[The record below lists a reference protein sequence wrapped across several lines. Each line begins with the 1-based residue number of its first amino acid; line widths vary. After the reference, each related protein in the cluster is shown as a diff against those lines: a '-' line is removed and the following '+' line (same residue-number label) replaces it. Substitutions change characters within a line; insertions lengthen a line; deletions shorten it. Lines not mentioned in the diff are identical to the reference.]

1 MIVYNGRHI
10 GSPIKEFT
18 ATSKPGKELKKFTI
32 TAKEYEGRVANSAD
46 MRIMVSA
53 VSDGATHKD
62 NNSGTFPLGGNGK
75 KKTVNCVKYRIQ
87 YISLYTISQSI
98 YNISVYILGAKT
110 RVFLPSNQRN
120 YSKKSI
126 QLTYFQVRNS
136 ATTTRPRST
145 CLNLT
150 LN

>member
-1 MIVYNGRHI
+1 MGTRGPEAGERTFDVKFVAEMIVYNGRHI
-10 GSPIKEFT
+10 GPPIKEFT

-75 KKTVNCVKYRIQ
+75 KFGDYDEAQIYLSKPDLKLTTVGQ
-87 YISLYTISQSI
+87 A
-98 YNISVYILGAKT
+98 GE
-110 RVFLPSNQRN
+110 
-120 YSKKSI
+120 
-126 QLTYFQVRNS
+126 
-136 ATTTRPRST
+136 
-145 CLNLT
+145 
-150 LN
+150 